1 MNFETKII
9 LIFLLGFLF
18 INIPAFR
25 VTKEEKTRN
34 VIVSNIGITTFM
46 FSIFIDKIILCLLSM
61 ILLVAFK
68 FSAEKRDDFKVI
80 FTELISLI
88 ILTPLV
94 YKIPDLA
101 YPELASPFSRGM
113 GLNIGILIS
122 VVILF
127 LNIYYTKKLKAEGK
141 TLILFVFLNII
152 LYAEY
157 LYLIFSLIR

>member
-18 INIPAFR
+18 TNIPAFR
-25 VTKEEKTRN
+25 VNKEEKTRN
-34 VIVSNIGITTFM
+34 IIISNIGLTIFM
-46 FSIFIDKIILCLLSM
+46 FSIFLDKMTLCLLSM

-68 FSAEKRDDFKVI
+68 FSSEKRDDFKVI
-80 FTELISLI
+80 FTELISFI

-94 YKIPDLA
+94 NKIPDFA
-101 YPELASPFSRGM
+101 YPEFANPFSRGI

-127 LNIYYTKKLKAEGK
+127 LNIFYAKKLKAEGK
-141 TLILFVFLNII
+141 TLILCIILNII
-152 LYAEY
+152 LYSEY
-157 LYLIFSLIR
+157 LYLISSLIR